1 MKLVPDNMPWK
12 AVVASDIE
20 GKGFSLNFEDVNDE
34 KALSIFVQDGF
45 IHNSND
51 ETMVLEANLNENYK
65 LSNACFT
72 RKDSDDISQ
81 KFTVNSDGTISSDKD
96 PQFVLGTDEC
106 QARVLWVHRSHKYIF
121 LFENA
126 QEILGLTETHG

>member
-34 KALSIFVQDGF
+34 KALSIFVKDGF
-45 IHNSND
+45 IHNSNS

-96 PQFVLGTDEC
+96 P
-106 QARVLWVHRSHKYIF
+106 
-121 LFENA
+121 
-126 QEILGLTETHG
+126 